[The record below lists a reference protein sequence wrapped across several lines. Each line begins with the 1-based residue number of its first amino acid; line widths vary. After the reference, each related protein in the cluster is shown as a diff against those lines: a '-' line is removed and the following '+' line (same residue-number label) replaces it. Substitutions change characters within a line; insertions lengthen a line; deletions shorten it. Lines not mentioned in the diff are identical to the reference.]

1 MTESTIAAFAP
12 AAVFVS
18 VSVSGLCNPATD
30 KLFLLLLL
38 LFLLLLSY
46 VVRVDE
52 KKQSLTFA
60 STSLFVACYMLYV
73 LQRCFTSQ
81 WFRG

>member
-18 VSVSGLCNPATD
+18 VPGLCNPATD

-38 LFLLLLSY
+38 LLSY
-46 VVRVDE
+46 VVLVDE
-52 KKQSLTFA
+52 KK
-60 STSLFVACYMLYV
+60 
-73 LQRCFTSQ
+73 
-81 WFRG
+81 